1 MTNIISSIL
10 NFFRDGLTGIVISIF
25 LFLLQNRKQLNYEI
39 LVKENLMEVA
49 KTLVEHDDIKI
60 MYHGVE
66 ITNLSNLYLINIK
79 FINSGYQPINPS
91 DYGGDIDINFGEKSK
106 ILGIKKLGHKPNY
119 LEKYLDI
126 EINQNK
132 KNLIIKPVLL
142 NQNYYFIIQVLVT
155 EFTRIQIDALIAG
168 VEKIRKINTS
178 ESKNQRV
185 IIIGGF
191 ILACLILA
199 LSICGILL
207 FSLNNISNET
217 IKVDIIASK
226 LIIGLIALLTFVSIL
241 GCFII
246 SEPRNFK

>member
-119 LEKYLDI
+119 FEKYLDI
-126 EINQNK
+126 EINQK
-132 KNLIIKPVLL
+132 K
-142 NQNYYFIIQVLVT
+142 
-155 EFTRIQIDALIAG
+155 RI
-168 VEKIRKINTS
+168 
-178 ESKNQRV
+178 
-185 IIIGGF
+185 
-191 ILACLILA
+191 
-199 LSICGILL
+199 
-207 FSLNNISNET
+207 
-217 IKVDIIASK
+217 
-226 LIIGLIALLTFVSIL
+226 
-241 GCFII
+241 
-246 SEPRNFK
+246 